1 MTEKIKENNRQEND
15 PVLTKPAQ
23 AEWEKF
29 FAQRE
34 KFCGV
39 KMTDEQKEN

>member
-1 MTEKIKENNRQEND
+1 MNKKSKENN
-15 PVLTKPAQ
+15 LILA

-34 KFCGV
+34 KLFGV
-39 KMTDEQKEN
+39 KMTTEQKEG

>member
-1 MTEKIKENNRQEND
+1 MKEKIKEND
-15 PVLTKPAQ
+15 PVLTKPAP

-34 KFCGV
+34 EFLGT
-39 KMTDEQKEN
+39 KMTTEQKEG